1 MFFEERNCNS
11 SNAMAQ
17 PLNFSRNLPDIS
29 FLRSLMPPD
38 SVLGAQTKE
47 LAASIFLNLSTAAP
61 TGPVSTLA
69 PSRLLEPKSQHTAP
83 VSMVPTFVPTG
94 GDPSHSLARFFL
106 PYDRR
111 ANNEVEGTQTA
122 YEQAFMTKAVDRA
135 QRQPYADY
143 HLAAFQRALD
153 HLALLGL
160 SNNCQS
166 PCSLNSML
174 PTACT
179 SVTDAPIEI
188 SIQKTQCLPNN
199 FENPSQSAA
208 ACHISTE
215 PNVTTSCSHSER
227 RGWQLR
233 RDSTIVQSSSSS
245 RSNIWTVAPEE
256 APADSEKIQNIA
268 DLAVE
273 KHFEKALAD
282 FRSTTMDQRMPKS
295 PLDLS
300 CPVDSVIDVV
310 SSPIEVENI
319 EIQEGQNTGQG
330 RSVVR
335 PVILSNAA
343 RSFESGI
350 SASEASNSSPGSG
363 CSYKPKKNWLA
374 QYGWRKKGVSPDFPS
389 CLSWDSGEWYAESGS
404 SEKSA
409 ESLKETRS
417 TRTDRRKSQK
427 RDEAPVNS
435 IANASG
441 RSPTTAPPSCMQHQS
456 LLHVRRQSPLRRRS
470 ETIKSDSVDCLLH
483 KIPQSALTP
492 DVSPTAT
499 SGFFTD
505 SSFSLD
511 RTLPTVSE
519 DNLPTVACDAKDSEP
534 SHSFAR
540 DCQHHRQRVIAQT
553 YPSKYWTI
561 RKRAASDA
569 NNCSCLKRSRSLAGK
584 RMARGIPDHVDV
596 EEVLNSHNEN
606 SKSGVVK
613 ITIT

>member
-1 MFFEERNCNS
+1 
-11 SNAMAQ
+11 
-17 PLNFSRNLPDIS
+17 
-29 FLRSLMPPD
+29 
-38 SVLGAQTKE
+38 
-47 LAASIFLNLSTAAP
+47 
-61 TGPVSTLA
+61 
-69 PSRLLEPKSQHTAP
+69 
-83 VSMVPTFVPTG
+83 
-94 GDPSHSLARFFL
+94 
-106 PYDRR
+106 
-111 ANNEVEGTQTA
+111 
-122 YEQAFMTKAVDRA
+122 
-135 QRQPYADY
+135 
-143 HLAAFQRALD
+143 
-153 HLALLGL
+153 
-160 SNNCQS
+160 
-166 PCSLNSML
+166 
-174 PTACT
+174 
-179 SVTDAPIEI
+179 
-188 SIQKTQCLPNN
+188 
-199 FENPSQSAA
+199 
-208 ACHISTE
+208 
-215 PNVTTSCSHSER
+215 
-227 RGWQLR
+227 
-233 RDSTIVQSSSSS
+233 
-245 RSNIWTVAPEE
+245 
-256 APADSEKIQNIA
+256 
-268 DLAVE
+268 
-273 KHFEKALAD
+273 
-282 FRSTTMDQRMPKS
+282 MDQRMPKS

-427 RDEAPVNS
+427 RVSAFGMQTVKDEFGILGCRKRTSSVPCRTNEPSYFGHEAFQLNSSLIETDGRSSALSSIPCSSSSSSPNNAGQKLSFFSESSSDDEAPVNS